1 MKVQQTIAACIGWR
15 RKYQKP
21 FELIGVGVKQFHS
34 GERKAALATKLG
46 SWKSAILFNARP
58 VAREALRVKI
68 TDLCVYVCV
77 CARIDSAK
85 AVHLC
90 VFFLNNDVSATISG
104 IDTRSLSFYRE
115 RNLEWL
121 FFSFHGKSWT
131 SNNSLFLFLLNN
143 IGWWIFLSVQF
154 WEVKVTSK
162 NCIYRVVEM
171 GYWKYRILRG
181 RIFKLSLK
189 NFWIFFQV
197 RDTNI
202 ARYEMRIVVFYWQAA
217 VSFRALKFFS
227 ANMRII

>member
-77 CARIDSAK
+77 CVRIDSAK

-115 RNLEWL
+115 RNLE
-121 FFSFHGKSWT
+121 
-131 SNNSLFLFLLNN
+131 
-143 IGWWIFLSVQF
+143 
-154 WEVKVTSK
+154 
-162 NCIYRVVEM
+162 
-171 GYWKYRILRG
+171 
-181 RIFKLSLK
+181 
-189 NFWIFFQV
+189 
-197 RDTNI
+197 
-202 ARYEMRIVVFYWQAA
+202 
-217 VSFRALKFFS
+217 
-227 ANMRII
+227 